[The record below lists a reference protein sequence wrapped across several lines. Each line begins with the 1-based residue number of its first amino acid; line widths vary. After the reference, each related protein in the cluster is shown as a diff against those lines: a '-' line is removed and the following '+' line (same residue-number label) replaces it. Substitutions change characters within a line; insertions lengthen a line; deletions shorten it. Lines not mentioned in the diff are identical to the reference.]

1 MNNNIVIGILKYL
14 DFFGT
19 KFNFY
24 TEKSRKLYTP
34 LGGIL
39 TLLSFIFGIIIFIFI
54 NLDNFLHNVPN
65 STTSTMEDNYR
76 KIKFKDEKIWIPWR
90 ISDFWGKTINHS
102 DFFYP
107 IIYYYKGIKN
117 DSTKGIDLTY
127 DIINYKLCN
136 ETSMINYSD
145 NFIIDVELDQLYC
158 IDMEELDMGGSWDYD
173 YINYIT
179 FDLYTCKNGID
190 YNQNNPNCTSYK
202 KIADAIKEYNC
213 FEFDMYYPV
222 VHYQPT
228 NKSSPIS
235 IKYNNYFYHLS
246 RFSNKIDRIYLQ
258 QSILND
264 DNGWLIKNKKSLS
277 YWGCILL
284 LGDSYSTRDER
295 DFMIEGSTSRIYSFN
310 IYLNSDIIYYNR
322 SYKKL
327 LLIIADGLPIVNV
340 VFIFFKALA
349 KIFKISSGNK
359 RMTELLFENLKEK
372 KYFLKLKTNSENSP
386 KKVKKSDT
394 VFMNNLNNNTTISKN
409 NDFSIFNTFK
419 QEQEKKII
427 YDTSKK
433 SIISRN
439 HHNHKLKYVKNVNDK
454 VDAHNKNIIL
464 NRHTLNN
471 SIENDDI
478 SWDHKN
484 ININS
489 NVNYK
494 IDDNFINKSNDMSD
508 MPFSNSINLK
518 NKFSLKEKKSI
529 NKANNRLDENNYT
542 LKIKKT
548 SYIKKTLFPYKY
560 YLCTIFI
567 KNIDISKKSLF
578 FPQKFIIVYNF
589 ICQLFDISSY
599 LILQKEFQI
608 MKNTMMGEYKD
619 ILEKGN
625 KINVN
630 DRFFNIDM
638 KECLDS
644 RKFSILGKV
653 KHPKGVT
660 Y

>member
-1 MNNNIVIGILKYL
+1 MNNNIAIEILKYL

-39 TLLSFIFGIIIFIFI
+39 TMLSIIFGIIIFIFV
-54 NLDNFLHNVPN
+54 NLDNFLHNAPN
-65 STTSTMEDNYR
+65 STTSIMEDNYR
-76 KIKFKDEKIWIPWR
+76 KIKFREEKIWIPWR

-117 DSTKGIDLTY
+117 DSTKGIDLSY

-136 ETSMINYSD
+136 ETSMINNSD
-145 NFIIDVELDQLYC
+145 NFIIDIELDQLYC

-190 YNQNNPNCTSYK
+190 YDQNNPNCTSYK
-202 KIADAIKEYNC
+202 KISEAIKEYNC

-235 IKYNNYFYHLS
+235 IKYNNYYYHLS

-258 QSILND
+258 QNILND
-264 DNGWLIKNKKSLS
+264 DSGWLMKNKKSLS
-277 YWGCILL
+277 FWGCILMM
-284 LGDSYSTRDER
+284 GDSYSTRDER

-372 KYFLKLKTNSENSP
+372 KSILKLKTDYSEDSP
-386 KKVKKSDT
+386 KKIKKSESI
-394 VFMNNLNNNTTISKN
+394 FNKNLNNNTAISKY
-409 NDFSIFNTFK
+409 NDFSFFRTIK
-419 QEQEKKII
+419 QEQDKKII

-433 SIISRN
+433 SVVSRN
-439 HHNHKLKYVKNVNDK
+439 RKYSHKLKYVKNANDK
-454 VDAHNKNIIL
+454 MEIHNKNIIL
-464 NRHTLNN
+464 NRHILNN
-471 SIENDDI
+471 NSLESDNI
-478 SWDHKN
+478 SGDNKKM
-484 ININS
+484 NINS
-489 NVNYK
+489 NSNYNLN
-494 IDDNFINKSNDMSD
+494 DNFINKNNDMSS
-508 MPFSNSINLK
+508 MPFTNSINIK
-518 NKFSLKEKKSI
+518 NKFGLKDKK
-529 NKANNRLDENNYT
+529 NTNNNHV

-608 MKNTMMGEYKD
+608 MKNTMMVEYKD
-619 ILEKGN
+619 ILEKGD

-653 KHPKGVT
+653 KHPK
-660 Y
+660 

>member
-1 MNNNIVIGILKYL
+1 MNNNIVIEILKYL

-39 TLLSFIFGIIIFIFI
+39 TLLSIIFGIIIFIFI
-54 NLDNFLHNVPN
+54 NIDNFLHNSPN
-65 STTSTMEDNYR
+65 STTSIMEDNYR
-76 KIKFKDEKIWIPWR
+76 KIKFKDEKIWILWR
-90 ISDFWGKTINHS
+90 ISDFYGKTINHS

-107 IIYYYKGIKN
+107 IIYYNKGVRN
-117 DSTKGIDLTY
+117 DSTKGIDLSY

-136 ETSMINYSD
+136 ETSMINNLD

-179 FDLYTCKNGID
+179 FDLYICKNGID
-190 YNQNNPNCTSYK
+190 YDQNNPNCTSYK
-202 KIADAIKEYNC
+202 KIGDAIKEYNC

-228 NKSSPIS
+228 NKTSPIT

-258 QSILND
+258 QYILND
-264 DNGWLIKNKKSLS
+264 DSGLLLKDKKSFS
-277 YWGCILL
+277 YWGCVLM

-295 DFMIEGSTSRIYSFN
+295 DIMVEGSTSRLYSFD
-310 IYLNSDIIYYNR
+310 IYLNSDVIYYSR

-327 LLIIADGLPIVNV
+327 YLIIAEGLPIVNI
-340 VFIFFKALA
+340 VFIFFKTLA
-349 KIFKISSGNK
+349 KIFKISTGNK

-372 KYFLKLKTNSENSP
+372 KYVLKLKSESENSP
-386 KKVKKSDT
+386 KKVKKT
-394 VFMNNLNNNTTISKN
+394 ETIFQNKLNKKTAINKN
-409 NDFSIFNTFK
+409 NDFSFFHTIK
-419 QEQEKKII
+419 QEQDRKIV

-433 SIISRN
+433 SLISRN
-439 HHNHKLKYVKNVNDK
+439 HNQNLKLKYVKNANEK
-454 VDAHNKNIIL
+454 VETHNKNLIL
-464 NRHTLNN
+464 SKNTFIN
-471 SIENDDI
+471 SIEINDNI
-478 SWDHKN
+478 SGDNKK
-484 ININS
+484 INANS
-489 NVNYK
+489 NVNSN
-494 IDDNFINKSNDMSD
+494 IEDNFVNKSNDISNI
-508 MPFSNSINLK
+508 PFNYSVNSK
-518 NKFSLKEKKSI
+518 NKLGIKDKK
-529 NKANNRLDENNYT
+529 NTNNAKHIF
-542 LKIKKT
+542 KIKKT

-567 KNIDISKKSLF
+567 KNFDINKKSLF

-599 LILQKEFQI
+599 LILQREFQI
-608 MKNTMMGEYKD
+608 MKNTMMVEYKD
-619 ILEKGN
+619 IVEKGD

-630 DRFFNIDM
+630 DKFFNIDM
-638 KECLDS
+638 KECLDLK
-644 RKFSILGKV
+644 KFSILGKV
-653 KHPKGVT
+653 KHQKEVVN
-660 Y
+660 

>member
-1 MNNNIVIGILKYL
+1 MNNNIVIEILKYL

-39 TLLSFIFGIIIFIFI
+39 TMLSIIFGIIIFIFV
-54 NLDNFLHNVPN
+54 NLDYFEHNIPN

-117 DSTKGIDLTY
+117 DSTKSIELSY

-136 ETSMINYSD
+136 ETSMINNSD
-145 NFIIDVELDQLYC
+145 NFIIDIELDQLYC

-190 YNQNNPNCTSYK
+190 YDQNNPNCTSYK
-202 KIADAIKEYNC
+202 KIEDAIKDYNC

-235 IKYNNYFYHLS
+235 IKYNNYYYHLS

-258 QSILND
+258 QNILND
-264 DNGWLIKNKKSLS
+264 DNGWIIKKKKSLS
-277 YWGCILL
+277 YWGCILMM
-284 LGDSYSTRDER
+284 GDSYSTRDEK
-295 DFMIEGSTSRIYSFN
+295 DFMIEGSTSRLYSFN

-327 LLIIADGLPIVNV
+327 LLVIADGLPIVNI

-372 KYFLKLKTNSENSP
+372 KSFLKLKTDCSESSP
-386 KKVKKSDT
+386 KRVKKNDT
-394 VFMNNLNNNTTISKN
+394 IFKNNLNNNTTISKN
-409 NDFSIFNTFK
+409 NDFFHTIK
-419 QEQEKKII
+419 QEADKKII
-427 YDTSKK
+427 YETSKK
-433 SIISRN
+433 SVISRN
-439 HHNHKLKYVKNVNDK
+439 RNHSHKMKYIKNSNDK
-454 VDAHNKNIIL
+454 VEINNKNIIK
-464 NRHTLNN
+464 NRCTFN
-471 SIENDDI
+471 SLEIA
-478 SWDHKN
+478 N
-484 ININS
+484 INADNKQINIIS
-489 NVNYK
+489 NANNN
-494 IDDNFINKSNDMSD
+494 IDDNFINKSNDMSN
-508 MPFSNSINLK
+508 MPFSNSIKIK
-518 NKFSLKEKKSI
+518 NKFSLKEKK
-529 NKANNRLDENNYT
+529 NANNINNINNT
-542 LKIKKT
+542 NNHILKIQKT
-548 SYIKKTLFPYKY
+548 KYVKKTLFPYKY

-578 FPQKFIIVYNF
+578 FPQKFTIVYNF

-608 MKNTMMGEYKD
+608 MKNTMMVEYKD
-619 ILEKGN
+619 IVEKGD

-630 DRFFNIDM
+630 DKFFNIDM

-644 RKFSILGKV
+644 RKFSILGKI
-653 KHPKGVT
+653 KHPKGAIQ
-660 Y
+660 

>member
-1 MNNNIVIGILKYL
+1 MNNNIVIEILKYL

-39 TLLSFIFGIIIFIFI
+39 TLLSIIFGIIIFIFI
-54 NLDNFLHNVPN
+54 NIDNFLHNVPN
-65 STTSTMEDNYR
+65 STTSIMEDNYR

-107 IIYYYKGIKN
+107 IIYYYKGVKN
-117 DSTKGIDLTY
+117 DSTKGIDLSY
-127 DIINYKLCN
+127 EIINYKLCN
-136 ETSMINYSD
+136 ETSMINNSD
-145 NFIIDVELDQLYC
+145 NFILDMELDQLYC

-190 YNQNNPNCTSYK
+190 YDKNNPNCTSYQK
-202 KIADAIKEYNC
+202 FSDAIKEYNC

-222 VHYQPT
+222 IHYQPT

-258 QSILND
+258 QNILND
-264 DNGWLIKNKKSLS
+264 DNGWIIKDKKSLS
-277 YWGCILL
+277 YWGCVLMS
-284 LGDSYSTRDER
+284 GDSYSTRDER
-295 DFMIEGSTSRIYSFN
+295 DLMNEGSTSRLYSFN

-340 VFIFFKALA
+340 IIIFFKTLA

-359 RMTELLFENLKEK
+359 KMTELLFENLKEK
-372 KYFLKLKTNSENSP
+372 KYFLKLKSDSDLSP
-386 KKVKKSDT
+386 KKVKKT
-394 VFMNNLNNNTTISKN
+394 ETIFQNKLNNNTTISKN
-409 NDFSIFNTFK
+409 NDFSFFHTFK
-419 QEQEKKII
+419 QEPDKKIK

-433 SIISRN
+433 SVISRN
-439 HHNHKLKYVKNVNDK
+439 NNHNYGHKLKYVKNANDK
-454 VDAHNKNIIL
+454 KEIHKKIIL
-464 NRHTLNN
+464 NRHTLKN
-471 SIENDDI
+471 SIEINDNI
-478 SWDHKN
+478 SEENKK
-484 ININS
+484 INVNCNVNS
-489 NVNYK
+489 N
-494 IDDNFINKSNDMSD
+494 IDDNLINKINDMSNL
-508 MPFSNSINLK
+508 PFSYSINIK
-518 NKFSLKEKKSI
+518 NKLGLKEKK
-529 NKANNRLDENNYT
+529 NTNNANNHM

-548 SYIKKTLFPYKY
+548 SYIKKSLFPYKY

-567 KNIDISKKSLF
+567 KNFDISKKSLF

-608 MKNTMMGEYKD
+608 MKNTMMVEYKD
-619 ILEKGN
+619 ILEKGG

-630 DRFFNIDM
+630 DKFFNIDM

-653 KHPKGVT
+653 KHSKGEIN
-660 Y
+660 

>member
-1 MNNNIVIGILKYL
+1 MNNNIVIEILKYL

-39 TLLSFIFGIIIFIFI
+39 TLLSIIFGIIIFIFI
-54 NLDNFLHNVPN
+54 NIDNFLHNSPN
-65 STTSTMEDNYR
+65 STTSIMEENYR

-90 ISDFWGKTINHS
+90 ISDFWGNTINHS

-107 IIYYYKGIKN
+107 IIYYYKGVKN
-117 DSTKGIDLTY
+117 DSTKGIDLSY
-127 DIINYKLCN
+127 EIINYKLCN
-136 ETSMINYSD
+136 ETSMINNSD
-145 NFIIDVELDQLYC
+145 NFILDMELDQLYC

-190 YNQNNPNCTSYK
+190 YDKNNPNCTSYQK
-202 KIADAIKEYNC
+202 FSDAIKEYNC

-222 VHYQPT
+222 IHYQPT

-246 RFSNKIDRIYLQ
+246 RFSNKIDRFYLQ
-258 QSILND
+258 QNILND
-264 DNGWLIKNKKSLS
+264 DKGWLLKNKKSFS
-277 YWGCILL
+277 YWGCVLMS
-284 LGDSYSTRDER
+284 GDSYSTRDER
-295 DFMIEGSTSRIYSFN
+295 DLMIEGSTSRLYSFN
-310 IYLNSDIIYYNR
+310 IYLSSDIIYYNR
-322 SYKKL
+322 SYRKL

-340 VFIFFKALA
+340 VIIFFKTLA
-349 KIFKISSGNK
+349 KIFKISTGNK

-372 KYFLKLKTNSENSP
+372 KYCLKLKTESEGSP
-386 KKVKKSDT
+386 KKVKKSET
-394 VFMNNLNNNTTISKN
+394 IFQNKINNKTTINKN
-409 NDFSIFNTFK
+409 NDFSFFHTFK
-419 QEQEKKII
+419 QEQERKII

-433 SIISRN
+433 SLISRN
-439 HHNHKLKYVKNVNDK
+439 HNHNHKLKNVKNVNEK
-454 VDAHNKNIIL
+454 VEMNNKNIIL
-464 NRHTLNN
+464 NKRSFNKTLE
-471 SIENDDI
+471 INDRI
-478 SWDHKN
+478 SGDNKKIN
-484 ININS
+484 VNINS
-489 NVNYK
+489 NSN
-494 IDDNFINKSNDMSD
+494 IEENFLNKNNDMSN
-508 MPFSNSINLK
+508 MPFSYSNNTK
-518 NKFSLKEKKSI
+518 NKLGLKDKRNTI
-529 NKANNRLDENNYT
+529 KANNVV
-542 LKIKKT
+542 KIKKT
-548 SYIKKTLFPYKY
+548 SYIKKSLFPYKY

-567 KNIDISKKSLF
+567 KNFDLSKKSIF

-608 MKNTMMGEYKD
+608 MKNTMMVEYKD
-619 ILEKGN
+619 ILEKGG

-630 DRFFNIDM
+630 DKFFNIYM

-653 KHPKGVT
+653 KHPKGVVN
-660 Y
+660 